1 VPPTAQTYGE
11 SVNGEQ
17 AIGERLGEVR
27 RRRGLTQEQLAERA
41 GVSVS
46 TIRKLE
52 QRDRESAS
60 LPTLRKLAAALDVT
74 TVELF
79 SPTPRLDEPVT
90 GAADRDDLYTI
101 RRALQPPRAWTGE
114 VITLA
119 DDDEPPT
126 IDAVR
131 ESVIEVN
138 GLFRDSEYGA
148 AVAALP
154 TAIAHARRATTTLDG
169 DDQALAKG
177 QLAQAYQTAGLVL
190 IQTRR
195 YDLAYH
201 ALGLALDAAHAADDR
216 VLAASVVC
224 SENWLLTRQGRFDE
238 AERAATIT
246 AEAIEPSFMRSS
258 PRHFAVWGWLNLG
271 AAAAA
276 TRNNRTDA
284 ATEALRRARA
294 AAQVA
299 AGGSAAP
306 EVQHWSRFDPA
317 VVAMREVEL
326 STVTGHVDQALSV
339 AQTVPINA
347 RPRVTW
353 QRHRLDVAAA
363 HVERRQYDEAYGV
376 LAALRSSAPG
386 WLRHQRYA
394 RHVTRQLITARA
406 RTVPAELRGLADF
419 LQVES

>member
-1 VPPTAQTYGE
+1 MSTTDLG
-11 SVNGEQ
+11 G
-17 AIGERLGEVR
+17 RLGEIR
-27 RRRGLTQEQLAERA
+27 RQRGLTQEQLAERA

-46 TIRKLE
+46 TVRKLE

-60 LPTLRKLAAALDVT
+60 LPTLRKLGAALDVT

-79 SPTPRLDEPVT
+79 APTTRLDEPMLST
-90 GAADRDDLYTI
+90 ADRDDLYAI
-101 RRALQPPRAWTGE
+101 RRALQPARAWNGE
-114 VITLA
+114 VISLA

-126 IDAVR
+126 ISAVR
-131 ESVIEVN
+131 ESVAEVA
-138 GLFRDSEYGA
+138 GLFRDSQYGA

-154 TAIAHARRATTTLDG
+154 TAITHARLATAALDG
-169 DDQALAKG
+169 DDQVAAQG
-177 QLAQAYQTAGLVL
+177 QLSQAYQTAGMVL

-201 ALGLALDAAHAADDR
+201 ALGLALDTAHAIDDS
-216 VLAASVVC
+216 VLAGSVVC

-238 AERAATIT
+238 AERAAILT
-246 AEAIEPSFMRSS
+246 AEAIEPSFSRSS

-284 ATEALRRARA
+284 ADDALRRARA

-299 AGGSAAP
+299 VGGAP
-306 EVQHWSRFDPA
+306 VSEVQHWTRFDPA

-326 STVTGHVDQALSV
+326 STISGHVDQALAV
-339 AQTVPINA
+339 AQTVPITA
-347 RPRVTW
+347 RPRITW
-353 QRHRLDVAAA
+353 ERHRLDVAAA
-363 HVERRQYDEAYGV
+363 HAERRQYDEAFGV
-376 LAALRSSAPG
+376 LAGLRSSAPG

-394 RHVTRQLITARA
+394 RHVVRELITTRA
-406 RTVPAELRGLADF
+406 RTVSGDLRDLADF
-419 LQVES
+419 LQVET